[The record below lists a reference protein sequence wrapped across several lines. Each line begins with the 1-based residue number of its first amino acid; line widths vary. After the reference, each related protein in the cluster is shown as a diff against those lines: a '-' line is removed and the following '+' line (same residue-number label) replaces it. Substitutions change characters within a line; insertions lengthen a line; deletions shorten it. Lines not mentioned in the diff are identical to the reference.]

1 MKEVVLVDTGII
13 VEYLRT
19 GKGVL
24 PSAYESYE
32 MVISAATFTELLASK
47 TFEDEALKK
56 EVLEFCDK
64 YFSVKDV
71 TSDTAMKAAE
81 VLRTSDVTL
90 ATAFLAATALENGIK
105 VLTDDEKKFS
115 SVQGLSFLSM

>member
-24 PSAYESYE
+24 PAAYENYE

-56 EVLEFCDK
+56 EVLEFCEK
-64 YFSVKDV
+64 YFSVKEI
-71 TSDTAMKAAE
+71 TSETALKTAE
-81 VLRTSDVTL
+81 VLRGSDVTL
-90 ATAFLAATALENGIK
+90 ATAFVAATALEHGVKI
-105 VLTDDEKKFS
+105 LSDDQKKFN
-115 SVQGLSFLSM
+115 SVQGVTFLNM

>member
-24 PSAYESYE
+24 PSAYENYE
-32 MVISAATFTELLASK
+32 MVISSATYTELLASK

-56 EVLEFCDK
+56 EVLEFCEK
-64 YFSVKDV
+64 YFSVKDI
-71 TSDTAMKAAE
+71 TSETAMKAAE
-81 VLRTSDVTL
+81 VLRGSDVTL
-90 ATAFLAATALENGIK
+90 ATAYVAATSLEHGIK
-105 VLTDDEKKFS
+105 VLSDDQKKFAT
-115 SVQGLSFLSM
+115 VQGLTFLNM

>member
-32 MVISAATFTELLASK
+32 MVISASTYTELLASK

-56 EVLEFCDK
+56 EVLEFCEK
-64 YFSVKDV
+64 YFSIKDV
-71 TSDTAMKAAE
+71 TAEIAMKAAE
-81 VLRTSDVTL
+81 VLRNAEVTL
-90 ATAFLAATALENGIK
+90 ATAYIAATALEHNIK
-105 VLTDDEKKFS
+105 VLTDDQKKFS
-115 SVQGLSFLSM
+115 EVSGLIFMNM